1 MYKLINFVNST
12 FYSFYFTF
20 SCPVGQRRLGATR
33 CIDQDECEDPT
44 LCSNGA
50 TCINLSSASR
60 FRCICQAGWTGRYCD
75 EGAAVL
81 MGGKDFIIVFVF
93 CILSLLSKY
102 SHFILFCKF
111 FIYVHLKSIYFHVI
125 SNPVCTIT
133 YFFFYFKVF
142 ILFFTLFIYQY
153 INR

>member
-1 MYKLINFVNST
+1 MHILF
-12 FYSFYFTF
+12 FYFTF

-102 SHFILFCKF
+102 SHFILVCT
-111 FIYVHLKSIYFHVI
+111 FIIHVHLKFIHFQFMLNS
-125 SNPVCTIT
+125 VCTIT
-133 YFFFYFKVF
+133 YLIFKTLNLYF
-142 ILFFTLFIYQY
+142 IILFIYQ
-153 INR
+153 